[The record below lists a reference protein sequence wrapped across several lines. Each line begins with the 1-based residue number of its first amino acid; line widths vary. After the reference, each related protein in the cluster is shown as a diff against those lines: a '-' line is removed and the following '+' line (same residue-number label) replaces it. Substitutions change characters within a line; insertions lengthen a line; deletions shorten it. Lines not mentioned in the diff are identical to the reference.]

1 MAQDTFL
8 YDPRVWATNIL
19 EQLKGPIPAVYAD
32 VREFLWDFWPDMPW
46 TPTMGSRVASVILLD
61 DELRH
66 IVRAFDVRNGIDGQ
80 ANAIEFGM
88 MQYAAQNFD

>member
-1 MAQDTFL
+1 MAQDSFL
-8 YDPRVWATNIL
+8 HDPRVWAVNVL

-66 IVRAFDVRNGIDGQ
+66 IVRAFDVRNGIAGE

-88 MQYAAQNFD
+88 MRYATQNFD